1 MSSKLDDL
9 SDLIIEWR
17 AFRHDGEYSGAT
29 FGILIELCLSIKP
42 ADFPNNAGFNAKGFS
57 FSICVKI

>member
-1 MSSKLDDL
+1 MMQWKMRSMVVM
-9 SDLIIEWR
+9 EWR
-17 AFRHDGEYSGAT
+17 SVRRDSEYSGAT